1 MNKRTPG
8 KWIRDYGCSLGHVK
22 AVILDG
28 KRETPTVCKYGR
40 GICAD
45 SITEE
50 EMQANGH
57 LLAAAPDLLEAA
69 KIVLAGLNARI
80 DAADGHHVPVFDGIA
95 DLHTAIA
102 KAEGKLVCSHCGDSL
117 TGHED
122 ESGTHCRWCVIS
134 QAAEESPVVQTVEN

>member
-8 KWIRDYGCSLGHVK
+8 TWVKDFQGTRGHIK
-22 AVILDG
+22 ALVYDDG
-28 KRETPTVCKYGR
+28 RETPSVCKYHR
-40 GICAD
+40 GFCAD

-134 QAAEESPVVQTVEN
+134 QAAEESPVVQAVEK